1 LHDDSLVEVG
11 LAKDRMERCDHWHC
25 EVPQQL

>member
-1 LHDDSLVEVG
+1 LVEVG